1 MRYALAIKHML
12 SSEETVALT
21 ITILGVGGCGC
32 AAAERIYRHHL
43 NSVHTVAIDTTRTTL
58 DHLEVEH
65 LLIGATVTH
74 GNGAG
79 GNPDL
84 GREAARSSM
93 DDIDALFNSARQ
105 VYLLAGVGGGTGSG
119 ATPVIAQIAKER
131 QLPVISIVTEPFDF
145 EGAQR
150 RVYGD
155 DALAWLRRYSDDMY
169 VVDNDRILTYAG
181 IGGALSR
188 SFELRADALTWVA
201 LSRMI

>member
-1 MRYALAIKHML
+1 M
-12 SSEETVALT
+12 T

-32 AAAERIYRHHL
+32 AAVERIFRHHL
-43 NSVHTVAIDTTRTTL
+43 HDVHAVAIDTTRTVL

-84 GREAARSSM
+84 GREAAKSSM
-93 DDIDALFNSARQ
+93 DDIDALFNGARQ

-131 QLPVISIVTEPFDF
+131 QLSVISIATEPFDF

-150 RVYGD
+150 RIYGD
-155 DALAWLRRYSDDMY
+155 DALAWLRRYSDDVY
-169 VVDNDRILTYAG
+169 VIDNDRILTYSG
-181 IGGALSR
+181 SGGALSR
-188 SFELRADALTWVA
+188 SFELRAEALAWVA
-201 LSRMI
+201 LSRLV